1 MSLHSDDAA
10 DDDDDDKDNNVVLKA
25 LLMSLSLPADNDVRL
40 FPTYENK
47 LTLIA
52 PQFMY

>member
-1 MSLHSDDAA
+1 MSLHSDDAT
-10 DDDDDDKDNNVVLKA
+10 DDDDDNNDNDVVLKA
-25 LLMSLSLPADNDVRL
+25 LLMSFSLPADNDVSL